1 MSTLLS
7 IKSYKDLSDKSL
19 LDLYINGEKD
29 ALSEIFLRHKSKM
42 KSVAYR
48 ITKNDQDAE
57 DVVQNSMISIMKNA
71 HKFRGESAVTT
82 WIYKIV
88 SNAAIDKLRAL
99 KSVQSLENINELI
112 VNNQEINNKDFS
124 LDLMNALNSLPINQR
139 EVIFLID
146 FEGFSIKDAAKK
158 LKCAPGT
165 IKSRCHR
172 AHEKLAKQ
180 LRLQN

>member
-1 MSTLLS
+1 VSVLLS
-7 IKSYKDLSDKSL
+7 PSRYKDFDDKYL
-19 LDLYINGEKD
+19 LKLYINGEKD

-42 KSVAYR
+42 KSVAFR

-57 DVVQNSMISIMKNA
+57 DVVQNSMISIMRSA

-88 SNAAIDKLRAL
+88 SNAAIDKIRAL
-99 KSVQSLENINELI
+99 KSVQSFENLNEII
-112 VNNQEINNKDFS
+112 VNESQISQKDFS
-124 LDLMNALNSLPINQR
+124 LDLLNALNSLPLNQR
-139 EVIFLID
+139 EVVFLID
-146 FEGFSIKDAAKK
+146 FEGFTIKDAAKK

>member
-1 MSTLLS
+1 MSVLLS
-7 IKSYKDLSDKSL
+7 PSRYKDFDDKYL
-19 LDLYINGEKD
+19 LKLFINGEKD
-29 ALSEIFLRHKSKM
+29 ALSEIFIRHKSKM
-42 KSVAYR
+42 KIVAFR

-57 DVVQNSMISIMKNA
+57 DVVQNSMISIMKSA

-88 SNAAIDKLRAL
+88 SNAAIDKLRSL
-99 KSVQSLENINELI
+99 KSLQNLENLNELI
-112 VNNQEINNKDFS
+112 VNETEINDKDFS
-124 LDLMNALNSLPINQR
+124 LDLLNALNSLPLNQR
-139 EVIFLID
+139 EVVFLID

>member
-1 MSTLLS
+1 
-7 IKSYKDLSDKSL
+7 
-19 LDLYINGEKD
+19 
-29 ALSEIFLRHKSKM
+29 
-42 KSVAYR
+42 
-48 ITKNDQDAE
+48 
-57 DVVQNSMISIMKNA
+57 MISIIKSA

-112 VNNQEINNKDFS
+112 VNESQINQKDFS
-124 LDLMNALNSLPINQR
+124 LDLLNALNSLPLNQR
-139 EVIFLID
+139 EVVFLID

>member
-1 MSTLLS
+1 VSTLLS
-7 IKSYKDLSDKSL
+7 IKSYSDLSDKSL

-57 DVVQNSMISIMKNA
+57 DVVQNSMISIMKSA

-99 KSVQSLENINELI
+99 KSVQSLENLNELI
-112 VNNQEINNKDFS
+112 VNESQISQKDFS
-124 LDLMNALNSLPINQR
+124 LDLLNALNSLPLNQR
-139 EVIFLID
+139 EVVFLID

>member
-1 MSTLLS
+1 LN
-7 IKSYKDLSDKSL
+7 
-19 LDLYINGEKD
+19 INGQKD
-29 ALSEIFLRHKSKM
+29 ALSEILLRHKSKM

-57 DVVQNSMISIMKNA
+57 DIVQNSMISIMKNA

-139 EVIFLID
+139 EVVFLID

>member
-1 MSTLLS
+1 VSTLLS

-42 KSVAYR
+42 KSVAFR

-57 DVVQNSMISIMKNA
+57 DVVQNSMISIMKSA

-99 KSVQSLENINELI
+99 KSIQSLENINELI
-112 VNNQEINNKDFS
+112 VNESQINQKDFS
-124 LDLMNALNSLPINQR
+124 LDLLNALNSLPLNQR
-139 EVIFLID
+139 EVVFLID

>member
-7 IKSYKDLSDKSL
+7 IKNYRDLSDKSL
-19 LDLYINGEKD
+19 LDLYVKGEKD

-57 DVVQNSMISIMKNA
+57 DIVQNSMISIMKNA

-99 KSVQSLENINELI
+99 KSLQSLENINELI
-112 VNNQEINNKDFS
+112 INNQEINNKDFS

-139 EVIFLID
+139 EVVFLID

>member
-1 MSTLLS
+1 VSVLLS
-7 IKSYKDLSDKSL
+7 PSRYKDFDDKYL
-19 LDLYINGEKD
+19 LKLFINGEKD
-29 ALSEIFLRHKSKM
+29 ALSEIFIRHKSKM
-42 KSVAYR
+42 KSVAFR

-57 DVVQNSMISIMKNA
+57 DVVQNSMISIMKSA

-99 KSVQSLENINELI
+99 KSVQSFENLNEFI
-112 VNNQEINNKDFS
+112 VNESQISQKDFS
-124 LDLMNALNSLPINQR
+124 LDLLNALNSLPLNQR
-139 EVIFLID
+139 EVVFLID
-146 FEGFSIKDAAKK
+146 FEGFTIKDAAKK

-165 IKSRCHR
+165 IKSRCYR

>member
-1 MSTLLS
+1 MSTLL
-7 IKSYKDLSDKSL
+7 KVTNYKELNDKSL
-19 LDLYINGEKD
+19 LDLFISGEKD

-57 DVVQNSMISIMKNA
+57 DVVQNSMISIMKSA

-99 KSVQSLENINELI
+99 KSVQSLENLNEFI
-112 VNNQEINNKDFS
+112 VNESQISQKDFS
-124 LDLMNALNSLPINQR
+124 LDLLNALNSLPINQR
-139 EVIFLID
+139 EVVFLID
-146 FEGFSIKDAAKK
+146 FEGFTIKDAAKK

>member
-1 MSTLLS
+1 
-7 IKSYKDLSDKSL
+7 
-19 LDLYINGEKD
+19 
-29 ALSEIFLRHKSKM
+29 M

>member
-1 MSTLLS
+1 VNTLL
-7 IKSYKDLSDKSL
+7 KVTNYKELNDKSL
-19 LDLYINGEKD
+19 LDLFINGEKD

-57 DVVQNSMISIMKNA
+57 DIVQNSMISIMKNA
-71 HKFRGESAVTT
+71 NKFRGESAVTT

-99 KSVQSLENINELI
+99 KTIQSFENLNEFIINESQI
-112 VNNQEINNKDFS
+112 SQKDFS
-124 LDLMNALNSLPINQR
+124 LDLLNALNSLPINQR
-139 EVIFLID
+139 EVVFLID
-146 FEGFSIKDAAKK
+146 FEGFTIKDAAKK

>member
-1 MSTLLS
+1 MNTLLS
-7 IKSYKDLSDKSL
+7 IKSYRDLSDKSL

-139 EVIFLID
+139 EVVFLID

>member
-1 MSTLLS
+1 VSTLLS

-19 LDLYINGEKD
+19 LDLYINGEKE
-29 ALSEIFLRHKSKM
+29 ALSELFLRHKSKM

-57 DVVQNSMISIMKNA
+57 DVVQNSMISIMKSA

-112 VNNQEINNKDFS
+112 VNESQISQKDFS
-124 LDLMNALNSLPINQR
+124 LDLLNALNSLPLNQR
-139 EVIFLID
+139 EVVFLID

>member
-1 MSTLLS
+1 VSTLLS
-7 IKSYKDLSDKSL
+7 IKSYKNLSDKSL

-99 KSVQSLENINELI
+99 KSVQSLESINELI

-139 EVIFLID
+139 EVVFLID

>member
-1 MSTLLS
+1 VSTLLS
-7 IKSYKDLSDKSL
+7 INNYRDLSDKSL

-57 DVVQNSMISIMKNA
+57 DVVQNSMISIMKSA
-71 HKFRGESAVTT
+71 HKFRGESAITT

-88 SNAAIDKLRAL
+88 SNAAIDKLRSI

-112 VNNQEINNKDFS
+112 VNESQITQKDFS
-124 LDLMNALNSLPINQR
+124 LDLLNALNILPINQK
-139 EVIFLID
+139 EVVFLID

>member
-1 MSTLLS
+1 VSTLLF
-7 IKSYKDLSDKSL
+7 KNNYCELDDKTL
-19 LDLYINGEKD
+19 LNLYVKGEKD

-42 KSVAYR
+42 KSVAFR
-48 ITKNDQDAE
+48 ITKNDEDAE
-57 DVVQNSMISIMKNA
+57 DVIQNSIISIMKNA

-88 SNAAIDKLRAL
+88 TNASIDKLRAL
-99 KSVQSLENINELI
+99 KSVQSLENLNEFI
-112 VNNQEINNKDFS
+112 INNNETNQKDIS
-124 LDLMNALNSLPINQR
+124 LDLMNALNTLPLNQR
-139 EVIFLID
+139 EVVFLID
-146 FEGFSIKDAAKK
+146 FEGFTIKDAAKK

-180 LRLQN
+180 LQSQM

>member
-1 MSTLLS
+1 MKALLS
-7 IKSYKDLSDKSL
+7 PSRYKDFDDKYL
-19 LDLYINGEKD
+19 LKLFIDGEKD
-29 ALSEIFLRHKSKM
+29 ALSEIFIRHKSKM
-42 KSVAYR
+42 KSVAFR

-57 DVVQNSMISIMKNA
+57 DVVQNSMISIMKSA

-88 SNAAIDKLRAL
+88 SNAAIDKLRSL
-99 KSVQSLENINELI
+99 KSIQNLENLNELI
-112 VNNQEINNKDFS
+112 VNDTEINHKDFS
-124 LDLMNALNSLPINQR
+124 LDFLNALNSLPLNQR
-139 EVIFLID
+139 EVVFLID

>member
-1 MSTLLS
+1 VSTLLS

-42 KSVAYR
+42 KSVAFR

-57 DVVQNSMISIMKNA
+57 DIVQNSMISIMKSA

-112 VNNQEINNKDFS
+112 VNESQINQKDFS
-124 LDLMNALNSLPINQR
+124 LDLLNALNSLPLNQR
-139 EVIFLID
+139 EVVFLID

>member
-1 MSTLLS
+1 MNTLLS

>member
-1 MSTLLS
+1 VNTLFTVPN
-7 IKSYKDLSDKSL
+7 YKELDDKSL
-19 LDLYINGEKD
+19 LDLFINGEKD

-57 DVVQNSMISIMKNA
+57 DVVQNSIISIMKSA

-99 KSVQSLENINELI
+99 KSVQSFENLNEFI
-112 VNNQEINNKDFS
+112 VNESQISQKDFS
-124 LDLMNALNSLPINQR
+124 LDLLNALNSLPINQR
-139 EVIFLID
+139 EVVFLID
-146 FEGFSIKDAAKK
+146 FEGFTIKDAAKK

>member
-1 MSTLLS
+1 MNTLLS
-7 IKSYKDLSDKSL
+7 IKSYRDLSDKSL

-57 DVVQNSMISIMKNA
+57 DVVQNSMISIMKSA

-88 SNAAIDKLRAL
+88 SNAAIDKLRSI
-99 KSVQSLENINELI
+99 KSVQSLENINELM
-112 VNNQEINNKDFS
+112 VNESQINQKDFS
-124 LDLMNALNSLPINQR
+124 LDLLNALNSLPINQK
-139 EVIFLID
+139 EVVFLID

>member
-1 MSTLLS
+1 
-7 IKSYKDLSDKSL
+7 
-19 LDLYINGEKD
+19 
-29 ALSEIFLRHKSKM
+29 M
-42 KSVAYR
+42 KRVAYR

-57 DVVQNSMISIMKNA
+57 DVVQNSMISIMKSA

-82 WIYKIV
+82 WIYKIA

-112 VNNQEINNKDFS
+112 VNESQINQKDFS
-124 LDLMNALNSLPINQR
+124 LDLLNALNSLPLNQR
-139 EVIFLID
+139 EVVFLID

>member
-1 MSTLLS
+1 M
-7 IKSYKDLSDKSL
+7 
-19 LDLYINGEKD
+19 
-29 ALSEIFLRHKSKM
+29 FLRHKSKM

-57 DVVQNSMISIMKNA
+57 DVVQNSMISIMKSA

-99 KSVQSLENINELI
+99 KSVQSFENLNEFI
-112 VNNQEINNKDFS
+112 VNESQISQKDFS
-124 LDLMNALNSLPINQR
+124 LDLLNALNSLPLNQR
-139 EVIFLID
+139 EVVFLID
-146 FEGFSIKDAAKK
+146 FEGFTIKDAAKK

>member
-1 MSTLLS
+1 
-7 IKSYKDLSDKSL
+7 
-19 LDLYINGEKD
+19 
-29 ALSEIFLRHKSKM
+29 KSKM

-57 DVVQNSMISIMKNA
+57 DIVQNSMISIMKNA

-139 EVIFLID
+139 EVVFLID

>member
-1 MSTLLS
+1 MSTFLS
-7 IKSYKDLSDKSL
+7 TGYFKDFDDKYL
-19 LDLYINGEKD
+19 INLFINGEKD
-29 ALSEIFLRHKSKM
+29 AMSEIFLRHKSKM
-42 KSVAYR
+42 KSVAFR
-48 ITKNDQDAE
+48 ITKNNQDAE
-57 DVVQNSMISIMKNA
+57 DVVQNSMISIMRSA

-88 SNAAIDKLRAL
+88 SNAAIDKLRTL
-99 KSVQSLENINELI
+99 KAMQSLENLNELSI
-112 VNNQEINNKDFS
+112 LENEINHKDFS
-124 LDLMNALNSLPINQR
+124 LDLLNALNSLPINQR
-139 EVIFLID
+139 EVVFLID
-146 FEGFSIKDAAKK
+146 FEGFTIKDAAKK